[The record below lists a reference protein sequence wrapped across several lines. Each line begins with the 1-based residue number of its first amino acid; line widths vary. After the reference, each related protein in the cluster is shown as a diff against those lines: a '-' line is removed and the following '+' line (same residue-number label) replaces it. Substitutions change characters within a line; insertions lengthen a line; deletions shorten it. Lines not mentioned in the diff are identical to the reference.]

1 MPIESNSRK
10 AKEMEKPERTM
21 KPVVESGSTEKSKP
35 GFFERWLK
43 DDGKTIKDFFIESIV
58 LPGIL
63 DSISG
68 IGEIIIDGFS
78 DGVSALFEKNG
89 FESMGSKGRS
99 SHTDYTRA
107 SKRKSRRD
115 RDRDLDDDDYSDS
128 ISYDNVRVKSERE
141 ARRVIEE
148 LKVLIADRE
157 YGYATVANLYE
168 LTDNKD
174 YVTHPDHDHGWTKL
188 DHNTSDYY
196 VYTKHP
202 KKPYLLRLPVPKDIS
217 PFL

>member
-1 MPIESNSRK
+1 MPIEGNSHK
-10 AKEMEKPERTM
+10 AKEIGKTERTL
-21 KPVVESGSTEKSKP
+21 KPVVDSSTEKSKP
-35 GFFERWLK
+35 GFLEKWLK

-68 IGEIIIDGFS
+68 IGEIIIDGFT
-78 DGVSALFEKNG
+78 DGISALFEKNG
-89 FESMGSKGRS
+89 FETTGSRGRS
-99 SHTDYTRA
+99 SHTDYTKS
-107 SKRKSRRD
+107 SKRRSRRD
-115 RDRDLDDDDYSDS
+115 RDYDDDDYDDS
-128 ISYDNVRVKSERE
+128 IRYDNVRVKNERE

-148 LKVLIADRE
+148 LKALVADRD

-168 LTDNKD
+168 LTGNKD
-174 YVTHPDHDHGWTKL
+174 YVTHPDHNHGWTKL

-196 VYTKHP
+196 VYTKHRE
-202 KKPYLLRLPVPKDIS
+202 KPYLLRLPVPKDIS